1 MVYTWFWWRGSTCN
15 QAHIFCRRFLLV
27 SWSFCLSQ
35 ETVVTMKDFS
45 ALLDMRRYKNWA
57 HKISS
62 WEHLTIWGPVL
73 PVFPE
78 HRVPYFCSPPWTS
91 SGACWRSVAAAAHD
105 LILVEIDG
113 KHPCQ
118 VPICSWQTLSLS
130 RPQFLHL
137 SNGNINR
144 LYLIG
149 VVVGFKQE
157 KASKM
162 LTPSEGL
169 SY

>member
-1 MVYTWFWWRGSTCN
+1 MASTHAKY
-15 QAHIFCRRFLLV
+15 QFVVDRL
-27 SWSFCLSQ
+27 SF
-35 ETVVTMKDFS
+35 
-45 ALLDMRRYKNWA
+45 
-57 HKISS
+57 
-62 WEHLTIWGPVL
+62 
-73 PVFPE
+73 
-78 HRVPYFCSPPWTS
+78 
-91 SGACWRSVAAAAHD
+91 
-105 LILVEIDG
+105 
-113 KHPCQ
+113 
-118 VPICSWQTLSLS
+118 S